1 MGAVQ
6 SSSNYLENITEIITN
21 IIQENV
27 QTCQVTENQAQ
38 SIIAR
43 GCKNVIIR
51 NIDWSQIIAV
61 DFQCMQRGDLNAK
74 IATELQTQLDQ
85 LAAAKLSG
93 MDWHFFTS
101 QSASNFTKN
110 HARLATEIINR
121 ITQVCT
127 TNIGQVQDIICEGSE
142 NFIVEGDT
150 RRQVAKSIFKCAQE
164 SETIT
169 DITND
174 ISIFIKQTAISENKG
189 TLGDI
194 IFILLLIGIF
204 VIVVMMLKNGNWK
217 VIAIGIPLILIM
229 LYFVIASRTNRWPF
243 KSKFDDKKR
252 QPDPPV
258 PDPPKPVA
266 VQQYEA
272 ELEAQAAEQARLR
285 HDQLW
290 GQAEL
295 GLNRPSV
302 TPEQYRQL
310 KYGDAQIAFDSPFGT
325 PHAVRGCA
333 LEGRNLPQGGRPVR
347 LAKPIIV

>member
-1 MGAVQ
+1 MGLVQ
-6 SSSNYLENITEIITN
+6 SSSNYLENVTEIITN

-110 HARLATEIINR
+110 HARLATEVINR

-127 TNIGQVQDIICEGSE
+127 TNVGQVQDIICEGSE

-150 RRQVAKSIFKCAQE
+150 RKQVAKSLFKCAQE
-164 SETIT
+164 SETIA

-189 TLGDI
+189 ILGDI

-204 VIVVMMLKNGNWK
+204 VIVIMMLKNGNWK
-217 VIAIGIPLILIM
+217 IIAIGIPLILIM

-272 ELEAQAAEQARLR
+272 ELEARAALR
-285 HDQLW
+285 YDQLW

-295 GLNRPSV
+295 GLNRTSL

-310 KYGDAQIAFDSPFGT
+310 KYGDAQIAFDSPFGRPST
-325 PHAVRGCA
+325 VRECGMEA
-333 LEGRNLPQGGRPVR
+333 RMVASGARPAR
-347 LAKPIIV
+347 AKPIIL